1 MKIKL
6 FTLLITFSISAFTVS
21 AQNARSIL
29 DKASEAY
36 NNAGSVTATFTLD
49 TKDTKTSNT
58 YSYDGKA
65 YMKGNKF
72 KIEIPDA
79 ITWFDGTTQWVY
91 IKDTEEVNIS
101 DPTGEEL
108 QSISPS
114 VLFNIY
120 KKGFNLSNKGEKRVN
135 GKSMYEVELTPQKK
149 GGDFTKIA
157 VQIDKATNIFRKI
170 TLTDRNGM
178 QNVLTI
184 KSYQTNSNLSDNVF
198 RFDKKDYPRAEIIDL
213 R

>member
-6 FTLLITFSISAFTVS
+6 FALFILITFTIGLF
-21 AQNARSIL
+21 AQNAREIL
-29 DKASEAY
+29 DKASETY
-36 NNAGSVTATFTLD
+36 NKAGAVTASFTLD
-49 TKDTKTSNT
+49 SKDTKARSVH
-58 YSYDGKA
+58 SYDGKA
-65 YMKGNKF
+65 FMKGNKF

-101 DPTGEEL
+101 NPTGEEL
-108 QSISPS
+108 QAISPS

-120 KKGFNLSNKGEKRVN
+120 KKGFNLSYKGEKRIN
-135 GKSMYEVELTPQKK
+135 GKSLYEVELIPQKK

-157 VQIDKATNIFRKI
+157 VLIDKASNIFSKI
-170 TLTDRNGM
+170 TVTDKAGIENI
-178 QNVLTI
+178 LTI
-184 KSYQTNSNLSDNVF
+184 KSYQAGSNLTDDVF
-198 RFDKKDYPRAEIIDL
+198 HFNKKDFPRAEVVDL